1 MCRVAVA
8 RKRRSFRECVILQ
21 VIPSSLTERV
31 LLKGETD
38 MLNSIIGLGSEKSFD
53 EHTIRMNQMRHEKPR
68 EEDDEPATMSSKLA
82 IDNIRLIYKEESL
95 ESGEIRHREN
105 QRVLC
110 NFLITSQQCV
120 TIELYVTP
128 SPTRSL
134 SLTVQ
139 CSYDSHFKKIIII
152 ISFAGARSV
161 YIFIGSQLLPG
172 CSSIMLL
179 ILTCSLFLLI

>member
-1 MCRVAVA
+1 
-8 RKRRSFRECVILQ
+8 
-21 VIPSSLTERV
+21 
-31 LLKGETD
+31 

-68 EEDDEPATMSSKLA
+68 EEDDEPATMLLELA

-95 ESGEIRHREN
+95 ESGEIRHCEN

-128 SPTRSL
+128 SPTRPL

-139 CSYDSHFKKIIII
+139 CSYDFHFTKI
-152 ISFAGARSV
+152 ISFASARFV
-161 YIFIGSQLLPG
+161 YIFIGFRLLPG